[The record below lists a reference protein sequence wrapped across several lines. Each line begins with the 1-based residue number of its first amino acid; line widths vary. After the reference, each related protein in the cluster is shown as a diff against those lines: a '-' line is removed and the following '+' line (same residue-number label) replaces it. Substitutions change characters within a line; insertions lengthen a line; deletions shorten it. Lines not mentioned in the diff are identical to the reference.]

1 MKALADANIKNKIVL
16 LRVDFNVILKDGM
29 VGEDFR
35 IRAVLP
41 VIRLLIEKGAKK
53 IVMLSHLGRP
63 NGEVNSEL
71 SLQPVARH
79 LAKLL
84 GAEVAFLTSPIGTSV
99 KDEIARAKER
109 FILLENLRFYRG
121 EEINHQVFAKNL
133 SELGDIFV
141 QDAFGVCHRE
151 HASVVGVPAYI
162 PSYVGPLIENEI
174 HALNRLIKNPERPF
188 TVLIGGAKI
197 STKIGVIE
205 KFLTL
210 ADSVCLGGALAN
222 TVLKARGMAVGLS
235 LVEDSVLSKISQI
248 QFTNL
253 RLRLP
258 IDVKVAKDLY
268 AKDGFWAKGVGNV
281 APDEII
287 LDIGPDT
294 QDMFISI
301 IRSSKT
307 ILWNGPLG
315 YIENRQFAE
324 GTLAIAKEV
333 TQASKHAFTV
343 VGGGDTYQTLEE
355 LGLMNRISFVSTGGG
370 AALDYIVYETLPGIE
385 ALR

>member
-1 MKALADANIKNKIVL
+1 MKTLKEADIKDKRVL
-16 LRVDFNVILKDGM
+16 LRVDFNVVLKDGA

-41 VIRLLIEKGAKK
+41 TIRLLIEKGAKK
-53 IVMLSHLGRP
+53 IVMISHLGRP
-63 NGEVNSEL
+63 NGEVNPEF

-79 LAKLL
+79 LTKLI
-84 GAEVAFLTSPIGTSV
+84 GEEVAFITSPIGTAA
-99 KDEIARAKER
+99 KDEIARSSER
-109 FILLENLRFYRG
+109 LVLLENLRFYKG
-121 EEINHQVFAKNL
+121 EETNHQMFAKNL
-133 SELGDIFV
+133 AELGDVFV
-141 QDAFGVCHRE
+141 QDAFGACHRE
-151 HASVVGVPAYI
+151 HASVIGVPAFI
-162 PSYVGPLIENEI
+162 PSYAGLLIENEI
-174 HALNRLIKNPERPF
+174 QALNRLIKNPERPF

-210 ADSVCLGGALAN
+210 ADLVCLGGALAN

-235 LVEDSVLSKISQI
+235 LVEDSVLSKISNI

-253 RLRLP
+253 RLHLP

-268 AKDGFWAKGVGNV
+268 AKDGFWVKGVGNV
-281 APDEII
+281 ATDEII

-294 QDMFISI
+294 QDMFASI
-301 IRSSKT
+301 IRNSKT

-324 GTLAIAKEV
+324 GTRAIAKEV
-333 TQASKHAFTV
+333 AQASRHAFTA
-343 VGGGDTYQTLEE
+343 VGGGDTYQILED
-355 LGLMNRISFVSTGGG
+355 LGLMNQVSFVSTGGG
-370 AALDYIVYETLPGIE
+370 ATLDYIVYETLPGIE
-385 ALR
+385 ALK